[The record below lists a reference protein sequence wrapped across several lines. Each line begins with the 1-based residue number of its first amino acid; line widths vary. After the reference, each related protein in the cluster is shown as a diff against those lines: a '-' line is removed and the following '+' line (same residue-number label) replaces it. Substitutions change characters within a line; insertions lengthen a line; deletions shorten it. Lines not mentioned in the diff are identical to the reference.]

1 MPYNKDFHFSPLG
14 QRGGLSTYPVAGVV
28 NGLKL
33 SVTGSGILTGAGN
46 EDILTV
52 AVSAG
57 AARFDGYKKEAAAT
71 LNVEL
76 ETGIDLTAIT
86 VGAPQ
91 TFQVW
96 LNPTRVTPIFDN
108 IVPTVTAAGT
118 YALKGKEVDG
128 GDIYGSY
135 YLIEEVFISNGTA
148 WEAMEPFKGF
158 KQNTF
163 GWNNLPFNEI
173 SQAAIA
179 TTDFAL
185 FNEKPV
191 FYSSKLP
198 PHVATYPKPMVRQSG
213 GILLGEVT
221 FTKVGTDAPTGAIT
235 KSMPEYYL
243 LPV

>member
-1 MPYNKDFHFSPLG
+1 LG

-33 SVTGSGILTGAGN
+33 SVTGTGIKAGVGN
-46 EDILTV
+46 EEILTV
-52 AVSAG
+52 EVTAG
-57 AARFDGYKKEAAAT
+57 AARFDGYRKEAAAT

-76 ETGIDLTAIT
+76 DTGIDLTA
-86 VGAPQ
+86 VAVDAPE

-96 LNPTRVTPIFDN
+96 LNPKRSTPIFDT
-108 IVPTVTAAGT
+108 VAPAVTAAGT

-135 YLIEEVFISNGTA
+135 YLIDEVFISNGTA
-148 WEAMEPFKGF
+148 WEPMEAFKGF

-173 SQAAIA
+173 NLNAIA

-221 FTKVGTDAPTGAIT
+221 FTNVADTVTGAIT
-235 KSMPEYYL
+235 KTMPEYYL

>member
-1 MPYNKDFHFSPLG
+1 MPYTKDFHFSPLG

-33 SVTGSGILTGAGN
+33 SVTGTGIKAGVGN

-52 AVSAG
+52 AVTAG
-57 AARFDGYKKEAAAT
+57 AARFDGYRKEAAAT
-71 LNVEL
+71 LDVEL
-76 ETGIDLTAIT
+76 DTGIALA
-86 VGAPQ
+86 GATNE

-96 LNPTRVTPIFDN
+96 LNPTRVTPIFDS
-108 IVPTVTAAGT
+108 VAPSVTAAGT

-135 YLIEEVFISNGTA
+135 YLIDEVFISNGTA
-148 WEAMEPFKGF
+148 WEPMEAFKGF

-221 FTKVGTDAPTGAIT
+221 FNAGTGVIT

>member
-1 MPYNKDFHFSPLG
+1 MPYTKDFHFSPLG

-28 NGLKL
+28 NGLKM
-33 SVTGSGILTGAGN
+33 SVTGTGIKAGVGN
-46 EDILTV
+46 EEILTV
-52 AVSAG
+52 AVTAG
-57 AARFDGYKKEAAAT
+57 AARFDGYLKEAAST

-76 ETGIDLTAIT
+76 DTGIALA
-86 VGAPQ
+86 GAVNE

-96 LNPTRVTPIFDN
+96 LNPTRVTPIFES
-108 IVPTVTAAGT
+108 VAPAVTAEGT
-118 YALKGKEVDG
+118 YALQGREING
-128 GDIYGSY
+128 GEIYGSY
-135 YLIEEVFISNGTA
+135 YLIDQVYISESGA
-148 WEAMEPFKGF
+148 WKPMEAFKGF

-173 SQAAIA
+173 SLAAIA

-221 FTKVGTDAPTGAIT
+221 FNAGTGVIT
-235 KSMPEYYL
+235 KTMPEYNL